1 MGESAGLEHSE
12 FDDDGKI
19 SRGFQQPALAP
30 WPTHFLPAAP
40 KQWSQQVVL
49 LICSTKDV
57 AQSDEGTQQGAGQP
71 AFSPINQRPHQTWIL
86 VCTHPGS
93 GTESEPSPLL
103 SVTLISPI

>member
-12 FDDDGKI
+12 FDDDGKV

-71 AFSPINQRPHQTWIL
+71 AFSPKINGLTS
-86 VCTHPGS
+86 PGS
-93 GTESEPSPLL
+93 WSAPTQAGELNQSPALCG
-103 SVTLISPI
+103 V